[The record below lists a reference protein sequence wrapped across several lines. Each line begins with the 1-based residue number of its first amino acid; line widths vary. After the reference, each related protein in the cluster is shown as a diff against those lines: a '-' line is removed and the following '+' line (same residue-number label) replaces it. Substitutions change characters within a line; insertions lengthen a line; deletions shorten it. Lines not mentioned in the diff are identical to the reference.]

1 MSFFKKLFCIKTI
14 VISLIIII
22 LLSIIA
28 VIFADKII
36 TSKSKNYIYSDVLEI
51 PYNKVGLV
59 LGTSKFLQNGQ
70 INLYYKHRID
80 AAIEL
85 YKAGKISYIV
95 VSGDNSR
102 KTYDEP
108 TQMKADL
115 MVGGL
120 PENVIFLDYAGFRT
134 WDSIVRAKEIFSQSE
149 FTIISQ
155 RFHNERAVY
164 LAQRYG
170 LNATAFNAKDVS
182 KYYGFK
188 TNLREKLARVK
199 VFVDLLT
206 NKKPRFL
213 GEKIKIENN
222 CDTTCYLQE
231 FTFQELYQI
240 DNLAIGYGY
249 WLNEKFPSFPNIT
262 KFNKNIWNEISQES
276 YIFIYNVGKNGYIKI
291 NGQFIKLNR
300 IIKSKNNHHLVLA
313 PNDQRMT
320 LYIETK
326 KTLSDENEEDVGHH
340 LDYIEGTITLIT
352 GNNKIVK
359 VTKQF
364 YGLVGGGK

>member
-1 MSFFKKLFCIKTI
+1 MKIKKLFRLKTI
-14 VISLIIII
+14 AISLIIII
-22 LLSIIA
+22 LLSIIS
-28 VIFADKII
+28 IFVADKII
-36 TSKSKNYIYSDVLEI
+36 SSKSKNYIYSDVLEI

-59 LGTSKFLQNGQ
+59 LGSSKFLQNGQ
-70 INLYYKHRID
+70 INLYYKYRID

-115 MVGGL
+115 VAGSVL
-120 PENVIFLDYAGFRT
+120 ENVIFLDYAGFRT
-134 WDSIVRAKEIFSQSE
+134 WDSMVRIKEIFSQSD

-170 LNATAFNAKDVS
+170 LNAVAFNAKDVS

-213 GEKIKIENN
+213 GEKV
-222 CDTTCYLQE
+222 
-231 FTFQELYQI
+231 
-240 DNLAIGYGY
+240 
-249 WLNEKFPSFPNIT
+249 
-262 KFNKNIWNEISQES
+262 
-276 YIFIYNVGKNGYIKI
+276 FIN
-291 NGQFIKLNR
+291 
-300 IIKSKNNHHLVLA
+300 
-313 PNDQRMT
+313 
-320 LYIETK
+320 
-326 KTLSDENEEDVGHH
+326 
-340 LDYIEGTITLIT
+340 
-352 GNNKIVK
+352 
-359 VTKQF
+359 
-364 YGLVGGGK
+364 

>member
-1 MSFFKKLFCIKTI
+1 M
-14 VISLIIII
+14 
-22 LLSIIA
+22 
-28 VIFADKII
+28 
-36 TSKSKNYIYSDVLEI
+36 EI

-59 LGTSKFLQNGQ
+59 LGSSKFLQNGQ
-70 INLYYKHRID
+70 INLYYKYRID

-115 MVGGL
+115 VAGSVL
-120 PENVIFLDYAGFRT
+120 ENVIFLDYAGFRT
-134 WDSIVRAKEIFSQSE
+134 WDSMVRIKEIFSQSD

-170 LNATAFNAKDVS
+170 LNAVAFNAKDVS

-213 GEKIKIENN
+213 GEKV
-222 CDTTCYLQE
+222 
-231 FTFQELYQI
+231 
-240 DNLAIGYGY
+240 
-249 WLNEKFPSFPNIT
+249 
-262 KFNKNIWNEISQES
+262 
-276 YIFIYNVGKNGYIKI
+276 FIN
-291 NGQFIKLNR
+291 
-300 IIKSKNNHHLVLA
+300 
-313 PNDQRMT
+313 
-320 LYIETK
+320 
-326 KTLSDENEEDVGHH
+326 
-340 LDYIEGTITLIT
+340 
-352 GNNKIVK
+352 
-359 VTKQF
+359 
-364 YGLVGGGK
+364 

>member
-1 MSFFKKLFCIKTI
+1 MKIKKLFRLKTI
-14 VISLIIII
+14 AISLIIII
-22 LLSIIA
+22 LSSIIA
-28 VIFADKII
+28 IISADKII

-59 LGTSKFLQNGQ
+59 LGSSKFLQNGQ
-70 INLYYKHRID
+70 INLYYKYRID

-115 MVGGL
+115 VAGSVL
-120 PENVIFLDYAGFRT
+120 ENVIFLDYAGFRT
-134 WDSIVRAKEIFSQSE
+134 WDSMVRIKEIFSQSD

-170 LNATAFNAKDVS
+170 LNAVAFNAKDVS

-213 GEKIKIENN
+213 GEKV
-222 CDTTCYLQE
+222 
-231 FTFQELYQI
+231 
-240 DNLAIGYGY
+240 
-249 WLNEKFPSFPNIT
+249 
-262 KFNKNIWNEISQES
+262 
-276 YIFIYNVGKNGYIKI
+276 FIN
-291 NGQFIKLNR
+291 
-300 IIKSKNNHHLVLA
+300 
-313 PNDQRMT
+313 
-320 LYIETK
+320 
-326 KTLSDENEEDVGHH
+326 
-340 LDYIEGTITLIT
+340 
-352 GNNKIVK
+352 
-359 VTKQF
+359 
-364 YGLVGGGK
+364 